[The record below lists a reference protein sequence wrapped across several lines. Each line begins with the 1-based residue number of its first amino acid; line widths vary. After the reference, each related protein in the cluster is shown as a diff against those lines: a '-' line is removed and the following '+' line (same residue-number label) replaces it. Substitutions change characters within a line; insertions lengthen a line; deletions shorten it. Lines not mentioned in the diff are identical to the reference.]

1 MALEIPTRK
10 CAAAL
15 RRDIPPLTASTT
27 RSRRSVERGS
37 AIPPASSAGKKDES
51 DFSRFVN
58 PQRFYRLENRSS
70 RLLKNSLRLGKK
82 VGRGQ
87 IFRFGRVHPEKW
99 ASALGHFRFLF
110 TPLDTLRPSKPRAW
124 AGELDCR
131 RRRRRRTRRGPC
143 RCRAPSVARARL
155 LSCSS
160 RSIPRCVCAASG

>member
-70 RLLKNSLRLGKK
+70 AFHRSYELLRDSVLPPNGESPSEQD
-82 VGRGQ
+82 VGA
-87 IFRFGRVHPEKW
+87 IAHP
-99 ASALGHFRFLF
+99 S
-110 TPLDTLRPSKPRAW
+110 
-124 AGELDCR
+124 
-131 RRRRRRTRRGPC
+131 
-143 RCRAPSVARARL
+143 
-155 LSCSS
+155 
-160 RSIPRCVCAASG
+160 